1 MVKIK
6 SFLPDGFLSAHS
18 SLLFIQSSLLDEI
31 LGLCTKELLQTPSDL
46 GDTVSQSRQPVIF
59 HENPVSQSNEISL
72 RFWEGFDVVDFQTLY
87 LRAQMEFE
95 GVLWCK
101 VRVF

>member
-1 MVKIK
+1 M
-6 SFLPDGFLSAHS
+6 
-18 SLLFIQSSLLDEI
+18 
-31 LGLCTKELLQTPSDL
+31 
-46 GDTVSQSRQPVIF
+46 SQSRQPLIF

-72 RFWEGFDVVDFQTLY
+72 RFWEVFDVVDFQTLY

-101 VRVF
+101 LRLFYLTKMLGLTGESCEHLEIRQIKKSLFLRFARI